1 MRRRTELSA
10 GSPMQSETIRPRSS
24 SIRRDADA
32 QDFDTT
38 VINEAKA
45 TGNLNLIPTFGEPA
59 PSSIWTSWFG
69 HIINGSDI
77 VNGTMIAIC
86 DLRSDDPLTSGYM
99 DATRP
104 RRAG

>member
-1 MRRRTELSA
+1 
-10 GSPMQSETIRPRSS
+10 MQSETIRPRSS

-77 VNGTMIAIC
+77 VNGTMI
-86 DLRSDDPLTSGYM
+86 RHGESGDPNTAETNPPSEGHGNYPP
-99 DATRP
+99 ASP
-104 RRAG
+104 IP